1 MEKLHKIIAGVLD
14 IDIGEIKPGLEREV
28 TEEWDSFNHLL
39 IIHELEK
46 ELGIKFA
53 LAEVEQIKTL
63 EDLEKIVAG
72 KFENNE

>member
-1 MEKLHKIIAGVLD
+1 MEKLHKILSGILD
-14 IDIGEIKPGLEREV
+14 LELEEIKPGLEREV

-53 LAEVEQIKTL
+53 IDEVEKIKTL
-63 EDLEKIVAG
+63 EDLEKIVSEKLAKNG
-72 KFENNE
+72 